1 MSAQGPVAPG
11 RRHSM
16 SSVTPK
22 RGPSLT
28 KKKPPAENGSAAERK
43 PSSINTRQSG
53 SGERTVKRLRLTKAL
68 TIPEGTTV
76 LDACRRMA
84 TRRVDAAL
92 LTDSSALLCG
102 IITDKDVATRVIAEG
117 LKPEET
123 AVSKVMT
130 RNPLFV
136 MSETLAVEALQKMVQ
151 GKFRHLPVVENGEVI
166 ALLDITKCLYD
177 AIARMERA
185 AEKGDAIAAA
195 VQGVERQWSNNVSA
209 PSNFVDMLREK
220 MFRPSLGSIIQE
232 NSKAATVLPSDSVLV
247 AARKMRE
254 LRVSS
259 VIITRNNKPQ
269 GILTSKDVLMR
280 VIAQNLSPDLTPVE
294 KVMTPN
300 PECATVD
307 TTIVDALHTMH
318 DGKFLHLPVVD
329 REGCIVACLD
339 VLHLTHAA
347 VATVGNAEGSGELT
361 STMLQKFW
369 DSAFALE
376 PPEDEDDTHSDISF
390 TKSSAE
396 NVTSDHLKYPTLGLG
411 SSFAF
416 KLEDSKGR
424 VHRFNSGTESL
435 TELVSAI
442 AQRVGNGLDVS
453 KLSHVMYEDDEGD
466 RVVLA
471 TDSDLVAAISHA
483 RLSGWKVL
491 KLHLDYSEVAKKDM
505 PQGEQIVLKSRETR
519 SDMHWENQQNWGS
532 SAMTAAVAGAAV
544 VVGVSVLVL
553 LKRSNT

>member
-1 MSAQGPVAPG
+1 
-11 RRHSM
+11 M
-16 SSVTPK
+16 SSATPK
-22 RGPSLT
+22 RGPSLI
-28 KKKPPAENGSAAERK
+28 KKKPPSDNGSTGGGGGRK
-43 PSSINTRQSG
+43 SISSNTRQSG

-136 MSETLAVEALQKMVQ
+136 MSETLAVDALQKMVQ

-177 AIARMERA
+177 AIARMEKA

-195 VQGVERQWSNNVSA
+195 VQGVERQWGNNVSA
-209 PSNFVDMLREK
+209 PSNFVDVLREK

-232 NSKAATVLPSDSVLV
+232 SSKVATVLPSDSVSI
-247 AARKMRE
+247 ATKKMRE
-254 LRVSS
+254 LRASS
-259 VIITRNNKPQ
+259 VIITRNNKPL

-280 VIAQNLSPDLTPVE
+280 VIAQNLPPDSTPVE

-318 DGKFLHLPVVD
+318 DGKFLHLPVID

-376 PPEDEDDTHSDISF
+376 PAEDEDDTHSDISL
-390 TKSSAE
+390 TKSSAD
-396 NVTSDHLKYPTLGLG
+396 NITSDHLKYPTLGLG
-411 SSFAF
+411 GSFAF

-442 AQRVGNGLDVS
+442 AQRVGNDLDVS
-453 KLSHVMYEDDEGD
+453 KLSHIMYEDDEGD

-491 KLHLDYSEVAKKDM
+491 KLHLDYSQAAKKDAL
-505 PQGEQIVLKSRETR
+505 QEEQNVFKSRER
-519 SDMHWENQQNWGS
+519 NLDMHLEKQQNWGS
-532 SAMTAAVAGAAV
+532 SAYTAVVAGAAV
-544 VVGVSVLVL
+544 VVGVSVLML
-553 LKRSNT
+553 LKRSDM

>member
-1 MSAQGPVAPG
+1 MSAQGPVAAS
-11 RRHSM
+11 RRNSL
-16 SSVTPK
+16 SSNPK
-22 RGPSLT
+22 RGPSLA
-28 KKKPPAENGSAAERK
+28 KKKPPSENGGTVAASGRK
-43 PSSINTRQSG
+43 SSISRLSG
-53 SGERTVKRLRLTKAL
+53 SGERSVKRLRLTKAL

-117 LKPEET
+117 MRPEET

-136 MSETLAVEALQKMVQ
+136 TSETSAVDALQKMVQ

-185 AEKGDAIAAA
+185 AEKGEAIAAA
-195 VQGVERQWSNNVSA
+195 VQGVERQWGNTVSA
-209 PSNFVDMLREK
+209 PSNFVDVLREK
-220 MFRPSLGSIIQE
+220 MFRPPLSSIIQE
-232 NSKAATVLPSDSVLV
+232 GSKLATVLPSDSVLV
-247 AARKMRE
+247 ATKKMRE

-280 VIAQNLSPDLTPVE
+280 VVAQNLPPESTPVE

-300 PECATVD
+300 PESAMHD
-307 TTIVDALHTMH
+307 TSIVDALHTMH
-318 DGKFLHLPVVD
+318 DGKFLHLPVLD
-329 REGCIVACLD
+329 REGCVVACLD

-347 VATVGNAEGSGELT
+347 LATFGNAEGSGDLT
-361 STMLQKFW
+361 NTMLQNFW

-376 PPEDEDDTHSDISF
+376 HAEDEEDTHSDLSL
-390 TKSSAE
+390 TKSSAD
-396 NVTSDHLKYPTLGLG
+396 NVASDHLKYPTLGLG

-416 KLEDSKGR
+416 KLEDCKGR

-442 AQRVGNGLDVS
+442 AQRVGNDVDVS
-453 KLSHVMYEDDEGD
+453 KLSHIMYEDDEGD
-466 RVVLA
+466 RVGLA
-471 TDSDLVAAISHA
+471 TDNDLVAAISHA
-483 RLSGWKVL
+483 RSSGWKVL
-491 KLHLDYSEVAKKDM
+491 KLHLDSLQAPIQRTFLEEGGV
-505 PQGEQIVLKSRETR
+505 VKSRD
-519 SDMHWENQQNWGS
+519 SNMDMHIEKEQTWGS
-532 SAMTAAVAGAAV
+532 SAYTAAVAGAAF
-544 VVGVSVLVL
+544 VVGVSVLMF
-553 LKRSNT
+553 LKRSDT